1 MNRGLEWIVAVK
13 DQIRKQ
19 EIENNFQVEA
29 AESYIT
35 KDIVII
41 EIFIICF

>member
-1 MNRGLEWIVAVK
+1 MNRGLERIVAVK
-13 DQIRKQ
+13 DQIREQ
-19 EIENNFQVEA
+19 EIENNFQVEE